1 LHRRRRTALSVS
13 AALLVAAPLLSA
25 CGSQAAHP
33 GAAAVVGG
41 DRIEVS
47 TVQEQ
52 AADVRSAQ
60 RASEQPEQLVKKSGQ
75 LTRAKLSALIFERIL
90 DRAAQ
95 DAGVSVS
102 RKEVQQVRQAAAAQS
117 GGDKGLQTV
126 MLQQRWV
133 APDQIENDLRKEV
146 QLPKLAQALGADLQT
161 PEGQKAV
168 GDALTKASEALHI
181 DVNPRYGA
189 WDDQQ
194 VQLSTYKAPWI
205 TQVTE
210 FEQPDTQTGA

>member
-1 LHRRRRTALSVS
+1 MHRRRRTALSVS
-13 AALLVAAPLLSA
+13 AALLIAAPLLSA
-25 CGSQAAHP
+25 CGNQAHP

-47 TVQEQ
+47 TVQDQ

-60 RASEQPEQLVKKSGQ
+60 QGSAQSEELVKKSGQ
-75 LTRAKLSALIFERIL
+75 LTRAKLHGLIFGMIL

-102 RKEVQQVRQAAAAQS
+102 RKEVQDVRLAAAAQS
-117 GGDKGLQTV
+117 GGDQGLRKV

-133 APDQIENDLRKEV
+133 APAQIENDLRKEV
-146 QLPKLAQALGADLQT
+146 QLPKLAQALGADLQS
-161 PEGQKAV
+161 PEGQKTV
-168 GDALTKASEALHI
+168 GEALTKASRALHI
-181 DVNPRYGA
+181 DVNPRYGT

-210 FEQPDTQTGA
+210 FEQPAAQTGA